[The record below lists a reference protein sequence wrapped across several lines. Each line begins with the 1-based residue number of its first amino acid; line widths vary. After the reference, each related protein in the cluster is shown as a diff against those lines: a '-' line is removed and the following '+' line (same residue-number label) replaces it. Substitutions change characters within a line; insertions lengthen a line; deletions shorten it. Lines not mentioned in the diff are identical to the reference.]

1 RARKFLVLIFFSD
14 SEGVSTCTAYQ
25 SALSRA
31 AARAALRR
39 SSWLAAGSKDKQT
52 ISRSVTE
59 ERVPPSRFSRSNSS
73 RWRLWS
79 SATSRSASSRNAA
92 RLLGLKKFLSA
103 DSTLSGGRSGERRV
117 GE

>member
-1 RARKFLVLIFFSD
+1 MLSSRARKFLVLIFFRD

-31 AARAALRR
+31 AARAALRS
-39 SSWLAAGSKDKQT
+39 SSWLVDGSKDKQT
-52 ISRSVTE
+52 ISRSVTGG
-59 ERVPPSRFSRSNSS
+59 RAPPPLLKRSNSS

-103 DSTLSGGRSGERRV
+103 DSTLSGG
-117 GE
+117 